1 MTYQSLLILVLG
13 FVFSIAV
20 AWGLNAYVA
29 RRKQGLFTVLD
40 EKVSLKSPEDRSRF
54 GRLDGRARLVFLL
67 LAICAGSAA
76 YVVLR
81 AFSHLRVM
89 LLPAAMMTVAGDGAV
104 LIFIAGVVGA
114 GIATAT
120 LIPVMRRWWP
130 EDTKW
135 YLAYT
140 SLRDHN
146 GGYERSYR
154 IFGSVIVALA
164 LMPFPW
170 ALNWYVQAR
179 DIGLIVHPFFSVH
192 EQLYRYSDIQSIE
205 IVAVRNRYGYQDR
218 YFLSFKDGRMLEPC
232 NDFPVRDESGYTPL
246 IQLLSRKSEVLV
258 KRH

>member
-1 MTYQSLLILVLG
+1 MTYQSLLILALG

-29 RRKQGLFTVLD
+29 RRKQGLFTVLN
-40 EKVSLKSPEDRSRF
+40 EKVSLKSPEDIRHF
-54 GRLDGRARLVFLL
+54 GRVDGLARLVFLL
-67 LAICAGSAA
+67 LAICAGCAA

-89 LLPAAMMTVAGDGAV
+89 MLPAAMMTVAGDGVV

-120 LIPVMRRWWP
+120 FIPVMRHWWP

-135 YLAYT
+135 YLAYM
-140 SLRDHN
+140 SLRDRS

-154 IFGSVIVALA
+154 VYGSVIVVIA

-179 DIGLIVHPFFSVH
+179 DIGLIVHPFFAVH

-232 NDFPVRDESGYTPL
+232 NDFPVSGGSGYTPL
-246 IQLLSRKSEVLV
+246 IQLLSRRSGVPV